1 MAKDAESHG
10 GEDRRRK
17 EEIDARN
24 QADNMVYQ
32 VEKMLR
38 DHRSKISDSD
48 AKDIEQAIEETRTA
62 MKEGGVERINS
73 ARSKLESASHRLA
86 EAMYRSTA
94 GQQTA
99 AGGGGQTD
107 GGSAGQ
113 QQEKPKDNV
122 VDAEFVDVD
131 DKNKK

>member
-1 MAKDAESHG
+1 
-10 GEDRRRK
+10 
-17 EEIDARN
+17 
-24 QADNMVYQ
+24 MVYQ

-38 DHRSKISDSD
+38 EHRSKIGEAD
-48 AKDIEQAIEETRTA
+48 AKSIEEALEETRTA

-94 GQQTA
+94 GQQA
-99 AGGGGQTD
+99 AGGGGAQGD
-107 GGSAGQ
+107 GSQ
-113 QQEKPKDNV
+113 QQQQQQQPKDNV

-131 DKNKK
+131 DKPNKG